1 MFRQYSVYKRFKK
14 VIIKQPLYKPL
25 NVAHNSLD
33 VGFSESLID
42 ACYLIHKAMIGVL
55 DARYQELVDKVEMD
69 HLGNDNADYISAL
82 FLHTYF
88 TQWLNDAKEM
98 HSMTEGGD

>member
-1 MFRQYSVYKRFKK
+1 MLRQYLAQKRFKK
-14 VIIKQPLYKPL
+14 VILKQPLYKPL
-25 NVAHNSLD
+25 KVEHKGLD
-33 VGFSESLID
+33 LGFNESLID
-42 ACYLIHKAMIGVL
+42 SCYLIHKAMVGVL

-69 HLGNDNADYISAL
+69 HLGNDNADYISAM

>member
-1 MFRQYSVYKRFKK
+1 MLRQYLIQKRFKK
-14 VIIKQPLYKPL
+14 VILKQPLYKPL
-25 NVAHNSLD
+25 NVDHKGLEL
-33 VGFSESLID
+33 GFSESLID
-42 ACYLIHKAMIGVL
+42 ACHLIHKAMVGVL

-69 HLGNDNADYISAL
+69 HLGNDNADYISAV

-88 TQWLNDAKEM
+88 TQWLNDVKHM